1 MKIDWLFV
9 KFIFVG
15 VLNTAF
21 GYLAYALLLFLG
33 LHYTL
38 AVVLSTIAG
47 VLFNFKTTGTIVFK
61 NNNNKLIFKFVA
73 VYAITTTLGII
84 ILRMAELAGIY
95 GMKPSGHSLSRVSR
109 INHVEN
115 QPHHSIIM
123 LVILTV

>member
-84 ILRMAELAGIY
+84 ILRMAELAGINLY
-95 GMKPSGHSLSRVSR
+95 LAGLVSTG
-109 INHVEN
+109 ICA
-115 QPHHSIIM
+115 IISF
-123 LVILTV
+123 LLNKNWVFKYEKN

>member
-47 VLFNFKTTGTIVFK
+47 VLFKFTTTGTIVFK
-61 NNNNKLIFKFVA
+61 NNNTKLIFKFVA

-84 ILRMAELAGIY
+84 ILRMAELAGINLY
-95 GMKPSGHSLSRVSR
+95 LAGLVSTG
-109 INHVEN
+109 ICA
-115 QPHHSIIM
+115 IIAF
-123 LVILTV
+123 LLNKNWVFKYEKN

>member
-9 KFIFVG
+9 KFILVG

-21 GYLAYALLLFLG
+21 GYMAYALLLFLG

-84 ILRMAELAGIY
+84 ILRMAELA
-95 GMKPSGHSLSRVSR
+95 R
-109 INHVEN
+109 INLYLAGLV
-115 QPHHSIIM
+115 STGICAIIAF
-123 LVILTV
+123 LLNKNWVFKYEKN

>member
-84 ILRMAELAGIY
+84 ILRMAELAGINLY
-95 GMKPSGHSLSRVSR
+95 LAGLVSTG
-109 INHVEN
+109 ICA
-115 QPHHSIIM
+115 IITF
-123 LVILTV
+123 LLNKNWVFKYEKN

>member
-84 ILRMAELAGIY
+84 ILRMAELAGINLY
-95 GMKPSGHSLSRVSR
+95 LAGLVSTG
-109 INHVEN
+109 ICA
-115 QPHHSIIM
+115 IIA
-123 LVILTV
+123 L

>member
-9 KFIFVG
+9 KFILVG

-84 ILRMAELAGIY
+84 ILRMAELAGINLY
-95 GMKPSGHSLSRVSR
+95 LAGLVSTG
-109 INHVEN
+109 ICA
-115 QPHHSIIM
+115 IIAF
-123 LVILTV
+123 LLNKNWVFKYEKN